1 MSCDQHSEIVNRVTQ
16 LETSVKE
23 LYFRM
28 TSREIDAGKVDE
40 KLNNIK
46 TTLDNL
52 VTKVT
57 ELADSP
63 GKRWNTLATAIIT
76 GITTGILGFLLSKLL

>member
-57 ELADSP
+57 ELADNP
-63 GKRWNTLATAIIT
+63 GKRWNTFVTATIT